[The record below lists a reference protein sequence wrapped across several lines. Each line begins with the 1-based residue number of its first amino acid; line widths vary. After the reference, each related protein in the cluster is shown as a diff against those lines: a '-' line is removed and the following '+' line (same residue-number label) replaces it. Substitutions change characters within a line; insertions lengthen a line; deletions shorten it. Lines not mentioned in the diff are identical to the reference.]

1 MAKDKP
7 ESTSRRGQL
16 RAAWKMAVKVDR
28 KLPLYVVGAFL
39 LVAAIFVGIGLA
51 IGNPWTFAILG
62 ISSGAVA
69 GLVVFGR
76 RAERAA
82 LKTVEGQPGA
92 AASVLTTL
100 RKGWTVSPAVAVTRN
115 QDLVHRVTGRAGV
128 VLVAEGR
135 PAGATNLLTTERKK
149 VQRVAPDVPVHE
161 ILVGDGDRRGP
172 AAQALA
178 HRDEA
183 APRAAPGRGHRPEL
197 PAQGARQPARSAAH
211 PQGAAAQ
218 ERPHAQGA
226 QGLNAPSG
234 R

>member
-1 MAKDKP
+1 MAKEQP
-7 ESTSRRGQL
+7 EKTSRRGQL

-28 KLPLYVVGAFL
+28 SLPLWVAGAFL
-39 LVAAIFVGIGLA
+39 LVAAIFIGIGLA

-100 RKGWTVSPAVAVTRN
+100 RKGWTVAPAVAVTRN

-161 ILVGDGDRRGP
+161 ILVGDGDGQIPLRKLSRTVMKLPRVLRPAEVTDLNFRLKALDNARGQLP
-172 AAQALA
+172 IPKGPMPKNA
-178 HRDEA
+178 RMPKV
-183 APRAAPGRGHRPEL
+183 PRG
-197 PAQGARQPARSAAH
+197 
-211 PQGAAAQ
+211 
-218 ERPHAQGA
+218 
-226 QGLNAPSG
+226 
-234 R
+234 

>member
-7 ESTSRRGQL
+7 ESTSKRGQL
-16 RAAWKMAVKVDR
+16 RAAWRMAVKVDR
-28 KLPLYVVGAFL
+28 KLPLYVAGAFL
-39 LVAAIFVGIGLA
+39 LVAAIFIGIGLA

-62 ISSGAVA
+62 VSSGAVA

-161 ILVGDGDRRGP
+161 ILVGDEAGQIPLRKLSRTVMKLPRVLRPAEVTDLNFRLKALDNQRGQLP
-172 AAQALA
+172 IPKGPLPKNA
-178 HRDEA
+178 RMPKV
-183 APRAAPGRGHRPEL
+183 PR
-197 PAQGARQPARSAAH
+197 S
-211 PQGAAAQ
+211 
-218 ERPHAQGA
+218 
-226 QGLNAPSG
+226 
-234 R
+234 

>member
-39 LVAAIFVGIGLA
+39 VVAAILVGIGIA

-62 ISSGAVA
+62 VSTGAVA
-69 GLVVFGR
+69 ALVVFGR

-161 ILVGDGDRRGP
+161 ILVGDGDGQIPLRKLSRTVMKLPRVLRPGEVTDLNFRLKALDNQRGQLP
-172 AAQALA
+172 IPKGPLPKSA
-178 HRDEA
+178 RMPKV
-183 APRAAPGRGHRPEL
+183 PRG
-197 PAQGARQPARSAAH
+197 
-211 PQGAAAQ
+211 
-218 ERPHAQGA
+218 
-226 QGLNAPSG
+226 
-234 R
+234 

>member
-1 MAKDKP
+1 MAKEQP
-7 ESTSRRGQL
+7 EKTSKRGQL

-28 KLPLYVVGAFL
+28 KLPLWVLGAFL
-39 LVAAIFVGIGLA
+39 LVAAIFIGIGLA
-51 IGNPWTFAILG
+51 IGNPWTFGILG

-161 ILVGDGDRRGP
+161 ILVGDGEGQVKLRKLSRTVMKLPRVLRPAEVTDLNFRLKALDNARGQLP
-172 AAQALA
+172 IPKGPLPKNA
-178 HRDEA
+178 RMPKV
-183 APRAAPGRGHRPEL
+183 PRG
-197 PAQGARQPARSAAH
+197 
-211 PQGAAAQ
+211 
-218 ERPHAQGA
+218 
-226 QGLNAPSG
+226 
-234 R
+234 

>member
-7 ESTSRRGQL
+7 ESTSKRGQL

-28 KLPLYVVGAFL
+28 KLPLYVAGAFL
-39 LVAAIFVGIGLA
+39 LVAAIFIGIGLA

-62 ISSGAVA
+62 VSSGAVA

-161 ILVGDGDRRGP
+161 ILVGDEAGQIPLRKLSRTVMKLPRVLRPAEVTDLNFRLKALDNQRGQLP
-172 AAQALA
+172 IPKGPLPKNA
-178 HRDEA
+178 RMPKV
-183 APRAAPGRGHRPEL
+183 PR
-197 PAQGARQPARSAAH
+197 S
-211 PQGAAAQ
+211 
-218 ERPHAQGA
+218 
-226 QGLNAPSG
+226 
-234 R
+234 